1 MTEKKLESFF
11 NADIIRFLQNTDII
25 DITQLNALIAFLVKL
40 NIPFN
45 MAFRQSTN
53 EKVASAELEITL
65 APTIAITLLLP
76 FGRGPVA

>member
-53 EKVASAELEITL
+53 EKVALSLIH
-65 APTIAITLLLP
+65 I
-76 FGRGPVA
+76 